1 MGRAGTGFSREER
14 RKIRWE
20 DQKEGFCAFLTIAKL
35 ELTNWFRLK
44 R

>member
-1 MGRAGTGFSREER
+1 MGRAGKVLVEKKEG
-14 RKIRWE
+14 RWE
-20 DQKEGFCAFLTIAKL
+20 DQKEGFCVFLTIAKL